1 MLYQE
6 HFAGGTLFQRSLFST
21 KYFTITDHK
30 VQVREKNLAGEKSM
44 QVSFEEIGRDRLVS
58 MRRKPEI
65 LVLAALV
72 LGLSLLG
79 FYDYLAGTTG
89 STLEGPLEGLV
100 GALMLALSF
109 FLTQQRTLFLVN
121 DDQKQLALFLPIKGE
136 APAAEEFIQV
146 LLRKRDIYL
155 RQQYGHLSHLLD
167 YDLQLN
173 RLTFLYKASVI
184 SPAEFTARRDK
195 LDALFPQK
203 TDMPSGFSFSLN

>member
-6 HFAGGTLFQRSLFST
+6 HFAGGSLFQRSLFST
-21 KYFTITDHK
+21 KSFTITDHK
-30 VQVREKNLAGEKSM
+30 VQVREKNLAGERTM
-44 QVSFEEIGRDRLVS
+44 LVPFEEIGRDRLVS
-58 MRRKPEI
+58 LHRKPEM

-72 LGLSLLG
+72 LGGSLLG
-79 FYDYLAGTTG
+79 FYDALSSAGG
-89 STLEGPLEGLV
+89 SVEGPLECV
-100 GALMLALSF
+100 VAAVVLALSF
-109 FLTQQRTLFLVN
+109 FITQQRTLRLVN
-121 DDQKQLALFLPIKGE
+121 DEQKGLVLFLPIKGE
-136 APAAEEFIQV
+136 APAAEEFIRV
-146 LLRKRDIYL
+146 LLKKRDLYL

-184 SPAEFTARRDK
+184 SQAEFMARREK

>member
-21 KYFTITDHK
+21 KSFTITDHK
-30 VQVREKNLAGEKSM
+30 VQVREKNLAGERTM
-44 QVSFEEIGRDRLVS
+44 LVPFEEIGRDRLVS
-58 MRRKPEI
+58 LHRKPEM

-72 LGLSLLG
+72 TGGSLLG
-79 FYDYLAGTTG
+79 FVDALSTGGLAA
-89 STLEGPLEGLV
+89 LEGPLECVV
-100 GALMLALSF
+100 GAVVLALSF
-109 FLTQQRTLFLVN
+109 FLTQQRTLRLVN
-121 DDQKQLALFLPIKGE
+121 DEQKGLTLFLPIRGE
-136 APAAEEFIQV
+136 APAAEEFMRV
-146 LLRKRDIYL
+146 LLKKRDLYL

-184 SPAEFTARRDK
+184 SQAEFMARRDK

>member
-21 KYFTITDHK
+21 KYFSITDHK
-30 VQVREKNLAGEKSM
+30 VQIREKNLAGEKS
-44 QVSFEEIGRDRLVS
+44 VLVPFEEIGRDRL
-58 MRRKPEI
+58 MTLRRRPEM
-65 LVLAALV
+65 LVLAGLV
-72 LGLSLLG
+72 LIGSLLG
-79 FYDYLAGTTG
+79 LYDYAAGVVG
-89 STLEGPLEGLV
+89 SALEGPLEGIV
-100 GALMLALSF
+100 GALVLVVSF
-109 FLTQQRTLFLVN
+109 FISQQRTLVLVN
-121 DDQKQLALFLPIKGE
+121 DEQKGLTLFLPLKGE
-136 APAAEEFIQV
+136 APATEEFIRM
-146 LLRKRDIYL
+146 LLKRRDLYL

-184 SPAEFTARRDK
+184 SQAEFTARREK